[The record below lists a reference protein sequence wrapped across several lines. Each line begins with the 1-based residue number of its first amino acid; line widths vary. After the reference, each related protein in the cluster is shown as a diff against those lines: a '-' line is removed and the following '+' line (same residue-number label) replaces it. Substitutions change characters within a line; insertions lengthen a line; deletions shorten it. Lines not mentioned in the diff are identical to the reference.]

1 MKRALSFASVGT
13 SILAVAILI
22 LARWPSRTPAVY
34 PPAKP
39 TPLILP
45 VGTRIPVRLTGVIS
59 EDSKAGDTLQGVV
72 ADSVLANS
80 EIAIPVNTRAFVEL
94 IRIRTRKDE
103 VANVIVELKEL
114 MSKDHNVQ
122 VPGEPVETSLNLTS
136 DVDLLARSIAG
147 LIGSAV
153 GAAGSASVGRSPD
166 VGAARMGDRL
176 STGATEPDTQKILV
190 FKTATPIDLT
200 TVVW

>member
-122 VPGEPVETSLNLTS
+122 VPSEPVETSLNLTS

>member
-1 MKRALSFASVGT
+1 MKRALTFASVGAL
-13 SILAVAILI
+13 ILAVAILI
-22 LARWPSRTPAVY
+22 LARWPSRTSAVY

-39 TPLILP
+39 TALILP

-72 ADSVLANS
+72 ADSVLVNS
-80 EIAIPVNTRAFVEL
+80 EIAIPVNTRAFAEL
-94 IRIRTRKDE
+94 IRIRTPKDE

-114 MSKDHNVQ
+114 MPKDHNVQ
-122 VPGEPVETSLNLTS
+122 IPSEPIETSLNVTS
-136 DVDLLARSIAG
+136 DVDLLTRSIAG

-153 GAAGSASVGRSPD
+153 GAAGSASVGGSPD

-176 STGATEPDTQKILV
+176 SAGATEPGTQKVLV
-190 FKTATPIDLT
+190 FKTTKPIDLT